1 MKLIN
6 GLEMKSNPKNETE
19 NEQKVK
25 KMKTDGNEPMEM
37 NQVNENTGKD
47 NVFNDDMCYNVI
59 WKMIVADTLKKIVQ
73 ETNTSYI
80 SGIKLISDESIDDII
95 KMMEYDCKLLENN
108 LLEIINE
115 LNLLKFILNDGTIVL
130 TYYFISDELLG
141 KVMWK
146 MLNNSTIIKYI

>member
-1 MKLIN
+1 MNK
-6 GLEMKSNPKNETE
+6 GE
-19 NEQKVK
+19 
-25 KMKTDGNEPMEM
+25 KMKTAGNEQMEM
-37 NQVNENTGKD
+37 NQD
-47 NVFNDDMCYNVI
+47 NVFKDDMCYNAI
-59 WKMIVADTLKKIVQ
+59 WKMIIADTLKQIVQ

-80 SGIKLISDESIDDII
+80 SGIKLIDDESIDDII

-115 LNLLKFILNDGTIVL
+115 LNLLKFILNDGTIIL

-146 MLNNSTIIKYI
+146 MLNNPTITKYI

>member
-1 MKLIN
+1 
-6 GLEMKSNPKNETE
+6 
-19 NEQKVK
+19 
-25 KMKTDGNEPMEM
+25 MKTAGNEPMEM
-37 NQVNENTGKD
+37 NQVNENTGQD
-47 NVFNDDMCYNVI
+47 NAFDDVNCYNVI
-59 WKMIVADTLKKIVQ
+59 WKMIVTDTMKQIVQ

-95 KMMEYDCKLLENN
+95 NMMEYDCKLLENN

-115 LNLLKFILNDGTIVL
+115 LNLLKFILNDGTIIL

-146 MLNNSTIIKYI
+146 MLNNPTIIKYI

>member
-1 MKLIN
+1 M
-6 GLEMKSNPKNETE
+6 
-19 NEQKVK
+19 VK
-25 KMKTDGNEPMEM
+25 KMKTAGNEPMEM
-37 NQVNENTGKD
+37 NKVNENTGQD

-59 WKMIVADTLKKIVQ
+59 WKMIIADTLKQIVQ

-80 SGIKLISDESIDDII
+80 SGIKLIDDETVDDII
-95 KMMEYDCKLLENN
+95 NMMEYDCKLLENN

-115 LNLLKFILNDGTIVL
+115 LNLLKFMLNDSTIIL

-146 MLNNSTIIKYI
+146 MLNNSTIVKYI

>member
-1 MKLIN
+1 
-6 GLEMKSNPKNETE
+6 
-19 NEQKVK
+19 
-25 KMKTDGNEPMEM
+25 MKTAGNEPMEM
-37 NQVNENTGKD
+37 NKVNENTGQD

-59 WKMIVADTLKKIVQ
+59 WKMIIADTLQQIVQ

-80 SGIKLISDESIDDII
+80 SGIKLIDDETVDDII
-95 KMMEYDCKLLENN
+95 NMMEYDCKLLENN

-115 LNLLKFILNDGTIVL
+115 LNLLKFILNDGTIIL

-146 MLNNSTIIKYI
+146 MLNNPTITKYI

>member
-1 MKLIN
+1 MNK
-6 GLEMKSNPKNETE
+6 GE
-19 NEQKVK
+19 
-25 KMKTDGNEPMEM
+25 KMKTAGNEPMEM
-37 NQVNENTGKD
+37 NQVNENTGQD
-47 NVFNDDMCYNVI
+47 NVFKDDMCYNAI
-59 WKMIVADTLKKIVQ
+59 WKMIIADTLKKIVQ

-95 KMMEYDCKLLENN
+95 NMMEYDCKLLENN

-115 LNLLKFILNDGTIVL
+115 VNLLKFILNDGTIIL

>member
-1 MKLIN
+1 MKNQLKM
-6 GLEMKSNPKNETE
+6 EMNKGE
-19 NEQKVK
+19 
-25 KMKTDGNEPMEM
+25 KMKTAGNEPMEM
-37 NQVNENTGKD
+37 NQVNENTGQD
-47 NVFNDDMCYNVI
+47 NVFDDVNCYNVI
-59 WKMIVADTLKKIVQ
+59 WKMIVADTLKQIVQ

-80 SGIKLISDESIDDII
+80 SGIKLINDETVDDII
-95 KMMEYDCKLLENN
+95 NMMEYDCKLLENN

-146 MLNNSTIIKYI
+146 MLNNPTITKYI

>member
-1 MKLIN
+1 
-6 GLEMKSNPKNETE
+6 
-19 NEQKVK
+19 
-25 KMKTDGNEPMEM
+25 MKTAGNEPMEM
-37 NQVNENTGKD
+37 NQVNENTGQD
-47 NVFNDDMCYNVI
+47 NAFDDDKYYNVI
-59 WKMIVADTLKKIVQ
+59 WKMIIADTMKQIVQ
-73 ETNTSYI
+73 KNNTSYI

-95 KMMEYDCKLLENN
+95 NMMEYDCKLLQNN

-146 MLNNSTIIKYI
+146 MLNNPTIIKYI

>member
-1 MKLIN
+1 M
-6 GLEMKSNPKNETE
+6 
-19 NEQKVK
+19 VK
-25 KMKTDGNEPMEM
+25 KMKTAGNEPMEM
-37 NQVNENTGKD
+37 NQVNENTGQD

-59 WKMIVADTLKKIVQ
+59 WKMIIADTMKQIVQ

-80 SGIKLISDESIDDII
+80 SGIKLIDNETVDDII
-95 KMMEYDCKLLENN
+95 NMMEYDCKLLENN

-115 LNLLKFILNDGTIVL
+115 LNLLKFILNDGTIIL

-146 MLNNSTIIKYI
+146 MLNNPTITKYI

>member
-1 MKLIN
+1 M
-6 GLEMKSNPKNETE
+6 EMNRGE
-19 NEQKVK
+19 
-25 KMKTDGNEPMEM
+25 KMKTAGNEPMEM
-37 NQVNENTGKD
+37 NQVNENTGQD
-47 NVFNDDMCYNVI
+47 NIFDDDKYYNVI
-59 WKMIVADTLKKIVQ
+59 WKMIIADTLKKIVQ

-80 SGIKLISDESIDDII
+80 SGIKLIDDETIDDII
-95 KMMEYDCKLLENN
+95 NMMEYDCKLLENN

-115 LNLLKFILNDGTIVL
+115 LNLLKFILNDGTIIL

>member
-1 MKLIN
+1 MKNYLKM
-6 GLEMKSNPKNETE
+6 EMNKGE
-19 NEQKVK
+19 
-25 KMKTDGNEPMEM
+25 KMKTAGNEPMEM
-37 NQVNENTGKD
+37 NQVNENTGQD
-47 NVFNDDMCYNVI
+47 NVFDDVNCYNVI
-59 WKMIVADTLKKIVQ
+59 WKMIIADTMKQIVQ
-73 ETNTSYI
+73 KNNTSYI

-95 KMMEYDCKLLENN
+95 NMMEYDCKLLENN

-146 MLNNSTIIKYI
+146 MLNNPTIIKYI

>member
-1 MKLIN
+1 MELERKTKLKMEMNN
-6 GLEMKSNPKNETE
+6 GE
-19 NEQKVK
+19 
-25 KMKTDGNEPMEM
+25 KMKTAGNEPMEM
-37 NQVNENTGKD
+37 NQVNENTGQY

-59 WKMIVADTLKKIVQ
+59 WKMIIADTMKQIVQ

-80 SGIKLISDESIDDII
+80 SGIKLINDETVDDII
-95 KMMEYDCKLLENN
+95 NMMEYDCKLLENN

-115 LNLLKFILNDGTIVL
+115 LNLLKFILNDGTIIL

-146 MLNNSTIIKYI
+146 MLNNPTITKYI

>member
-1 MKLIN
+1 M
-6 GLEMKSNPKNETE
+6 
-19 NEQKVK
+19 VK
-25 KMKTDGNEPMEM
+25 KMKTAGNEPMEM
-37 NQVNENTGKD
+37 NQVNENTGQD
-47 NVFNDDMCYNVI
+47 NVFDDDMCYNVI
-59 WKMIVADTLKKIVQ
+59 WKMIIADTMKKIVQ

-80 SGIKLISDESIDDII
+80 SGIKLISDETIDDII
-95 KMMEYDCKLLENN
+95 NMMEYDCKLLENN

-115 LNLLKFILNDGTIVL
+115 LNLLKFILNDGTIIL

>member
-1 MKLIN
+1 
-6 GLEMKSNPKNETE
+6 
-19 NEQKVK
+19 
-25 KMKTDGNEPMEM
+25 MKTAGNEPMEM
-37 NQVNENTGKD
+37 NQLNENTGQN

-59 WKMIVADTLKKIVQ
+59 WKMIIADTLKKIVQ

-80 SGIKLISDESIDDII
+80 SGIKLIDDETVDDII
-95 KMMEYDCKLLENN
+95 NMIEYDCKLLENN

-115 LNLLKFILNDGTIVL
+115 LNLLKFMLNDGTIIL

-146 MLNNSTIIKYI
+146 MLNNSTITKYI

>member
-1 MKLIN
+1 MKNQLKM
-6 GLEMKSNPKNETE
+6 EMNKGE
-19 NEQKVK
+19 
-25 KMKTDGNEPMEM
+25 KMKTAGNEPMEM
-37 NQVNENTGKD
+37 NQVNEDTGQD
-47 NVFNDDMCYNVI
+47 NMFDDDMCYNVI
-59 WKMIVADTLKKIVQ
+59 WKMIIADTMKKSVQ

-95 KMMEYDCKLLENN
+95 NMMEYDCKLLENN

-115 LNLLKFILNDGTIVL
+115 LNLLKFILNDGTIIL

-146 MLNNSTIIKYI
+146 MLNNPTITKYI

>member
-1 MKLIN
+1 MKNQLKMEMNN
-6 GLEMKSNPKNETE
+6 GE
-19 NEQKVK
+19 
-25 KMKTDGNEPMEM
+25 KMKTAGNEPMEM
-37 NQVNENTGKD
+37 NQVNENTGQD
-47 NVFNDDMCYNVI
+47 NVFDDVNCYNVI
-59 WKMIVADTLKKIVQ
+59 WKMIVADTLKQIVQ

-80 SGIKLISDESIDDII
+80 SGIKLINDETVDDII
-95 KMMEYDCKLLENN
+95 NMMEYDCKLLENN

-146 MLNNSTIIKYI
+146 MLNNPTITKYI

>member
-1 MKLIN
+1 M
-6 GLEMKSNPKNETE
+6 
-19 NEQKVK
+19 VK
-25 KMKTDGNEPMEM
+25 KMKTAGNEPMEM
-37 NQVNENTGKD
+37 NKVNENTGQD

-59 WKMIVADTLKKIVQ
+59 WKMIIADTLQQIVQ

-80 SGIKLISDESIDDII
+80 SGIKLIDDETVDDII
-95 KMMEYDCKLLENN
+95 NMMEYDCKLLENN

-115 LNLLKFILNDGTIVL
+115 LNLLKFILNDGTIIL

-146 MLNNSTIIKYI
+146 MLNNPTITKYI

>member
-1 MKLIN
+1 
-6 GLEMKSNPKNETE
+6 
-19 NEQKVK
+19 
-25 KMKTDGNEPMEM
+25 MKTAGNEPMEM

-59 WKMIVADTLKKIVQ
+59 WKMIVADTLKQIVQ
-73 ETNTSYI
+73 ETNTSYT
-80 SGIKLISDESIDDII
+80 SGIKLIDDETVDDII
-95 KMMEYDCKLLENN
+95 NMIEYDCKLLENN

-115 LNLLKFILNDGTIVL
+115 LNLLKFMLNDGTIIL

-146 MLNNSTIIKYI
+146 ILNNSTITKYI

>member
-1 MKLIN
+1 MKNQLKM
-6 GLEMKSNPKNETE
+6 EMNKGE
-19 NEQKVK
+19 
-25 KMKTDGNEPMEM
+25 KMKTAGNEPMEM

-59 WKMIVADTLKKIVQ
+59 WKMIIADTMKQIVQ
-73 ETNTSYI
+73 ETNTSYT
-80 SGIKLISDESIDDII
+80 SGIKLIDDETVDDII
-95 KMMEYDCKLLENN
+95 NMMEYDCKLLENN

-146 MLNNSTIIKYI
+146 MLNNPTIIKYI

>member
-1 MKLIN
+1 MNK
-6 GLEMKSNPKNETE
+6 GE
-19 NEQKVK
+19 
-25 KMKTDGNEPMEM
+25 KMKTAGNEPMEM
-37 NQVNENTGKD
+37 NQVNENTGQN

-59 WKMIVADTLKKIVQ
+59 WKMIIADTLKQIVQ

-95 KMMEYDCKLLENN
+95 NMMEYDCKLLENN

-115 LNLLKFILNDGTIVL
+115 LNLLKFMLNDGTIIL

-146 MLNNSTIIKYI
+146 MLNNPTITKYI

>member
-1 MKLIN
+1 
-6 GLEMKSNPKNETE
+6 
-19 NEQKVK
+19 
-25 KMKTDGNEPMEM
+25 MKTAGNEPMEM
-37 NQVNENTGKD
+37 NKVNKNTGQD

-59 WKMIVADTLKKIVQ
+59 WKMIIADTMKQIVQ

-80 SGIKLISDESIDDII
+80 SGIKLIDDETVDDII
-95 KMMEYDCKLLENN
+95 NMMEYDCKLLENN

-115 LNLLKFILNDGTIVL
+115 LNLLKFILNDGTIIL

-146 MLNNSTIIKYI
+146 MLNNSTITKYI

>member
-1 MKLIN
+1 M
-6 GLEMKSNPKNETE
+6 
-19 NEQKVK
+19 VK
-25 KMKTDGNEPMEM
+25 KMKTAGNEPMEM
-37 NQVNENTGKD
+37 NKVNENTGQD

-59 WKMIVADTLKKIVQ
+59 WKMIIADTMKQIVQ

-80 SGIKLISDESIDDII
+80 SGIKLIDDETVDDII
-95 KMMEYDCKLLENN
+95 NMMEYDCKLLENN

-115 LNLLKFILNDGTIVL
+115 LNLLKFILNDGTIIL

-146 MLNNSTIIKYI
+146 MLNNPTITKYI

>member
-1 MKLIN
+1 M
-6 GLEMKSNPKNETE
+6 
-19 NEQKVK
+19 VK
-25 KMKTDGNEPMEM
+25 KMKTAGNEPMEM
-37 NQVNENTGKD
+37 NKVNENTGQE

-59 WKMIVADTLKKIVQ
+59 WKMIIADTMKQIVQ

-80 SGIKLISDESIDDII
+80 SGIKLIDDETVDDII
-95 KMMEYDCKLLENN
+95 NMMEYDCKLLENN

-115 LNLLKFILNDGTIVL
+115 LNLLKFMLNDGTIIL

-146 MLNNSTIIKYI
+146 MLNNSTIVKYI

>member
-1 MKLIN
+1 MNK
-6 GLEMKSNPKNETE
+6 GE
-19 NEQKVK
+19 
-25 KMKTDGNEPMEM
+25 KMKTAGNEPMEM
-37 NQVNENTGKD
+37 NQVNENTGQD

-59 WKMIVADTLKKIVQ
+59 WKMIIADTMKQIVQ

-80 SGIKLISDESIDDII
+80 SGIKLIDDETVDDII
-95 KMMEYDCKLLENN
+95 NMMEYDCKLLENN

-115 LNLLKFILNDGTIVL
+115 LNLLKFILNDGTIIL

-146 MLNNSTIIKYI
+146 MLTNPTITKYI